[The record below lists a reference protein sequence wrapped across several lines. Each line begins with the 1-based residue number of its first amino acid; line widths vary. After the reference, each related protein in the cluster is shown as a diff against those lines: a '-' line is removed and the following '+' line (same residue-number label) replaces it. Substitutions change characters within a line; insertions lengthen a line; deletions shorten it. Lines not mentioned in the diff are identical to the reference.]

1 MDDDRETPVPALVRD
16 PLPDPESVGED
27 EVLVARLRAAIAA
40 EGPISFARFMARA
53 LYEPGHGYYR
63 RPDPGPG
70 RAGDF
75 LTAPETHPI
84 FGAAIG
90 RLLEEAWAALGRPA
104 PFTVVE
110 HGAGTGAL
118 AEGLL
123 ASLRDAGSPLF
134 AAIRYRAVEVEL
146 ARLEAFRAR
155 LEAAGLGAAL
165 DASDAQA
172 DGPPA
177 VGAMLANEV
186 LDALPV
192 HRVIGRPAGAPGA
205 AGRARRG
212 GPIRLGRGGPDD
224 AGARPTRLDD
234 EAIELEDGQAA
245 EVCLGIDTWLAGAV
259 DGLDRGIV
267 VLVDYAEEPASL
279 YAARRRDGTLRG
291 FARHGVGGDPFRHLG
306 RQDLTATV
314 DLAAVRDAAAR
325 AGLVPLGET
334 TQAELLAATS
344 GDLAAAT
351 LHRPGRHARGR
362 AAPALRAR
370 PPPGPAR
377 HGRLPGAGL
386 RSRPARRGRA
396 GEPAAPGAHPAAE
409 HAVST
414 SRTAPAIGGTALPDR
429 LPSTGPLL
437 ECKGRAVQ

>member
-1 MDDDRETPVPALVRD
+1 MDDDRERTVPALVRE

-27 EVLVARLRAAIAA
+27 EVLVARLRAAITA

-70 RAGDF
+70 PAGDF

-90 RLLEEAWAALGRPA
+90 RLLEEAWGALGRPA
-104 PFTVVE
+104 RFTVVE

-123 ASLRDAGSPLF
+123 ASLRDAGSPLLP
-134 AAIRYRAVEVEL
+134 AIRYRAVEVEL
-146 ARLEAFRAR
+146 ARLDAFRAR
-155 LEAAGLGAAL
+155 LAAAGFEAAL
-165 DASDAQA
+165 DTSDAQA
-172 DGPPA
+172 DGAPA
-177 VGAMLANEV
+177 VGAIVANEV

-192 HRVIGRPAGAPGA
+192 HRVIGRAGGVREQLVGLGA
-205 AGRARRG
+205 AGEFAWAEAD
-212 GPIRLGRGGPDD
+212 PTTPELADRLR
-224 AGARPTRLDD
+224 D
-234 EAIELEDGQAA
+234 EAIELADGQAA
-245 EVCLGIDTWLAGAV
+245 EVCLGVETWLAGAV

-267 VLVDYAEEPASL
+267 VLVDYAEEPDSL

-291 FARHGVGGDPFRHLG
+291 FARHGVGGDPFRHVG

-325 AGLVPLGET
+325 SGLVPLGET

-351 LHRPGRHARGR
+351 LHRPGATLEDALHLRSALARLLDPRGMGGYRVLAFGRGLSAGVELASLRRLAARG
-362 AAPALRAR
+362 
-370 PPPGPAR
+370 G
-377 HGRLPGAGL
+377 
-386 RSRPARRGRA
+386 
-396 GEPAAPGAHPAAE
+396 
-409 HAVST
+409 
-414 SRTAPAIGGTALPDR
+414 
-429 LPSTGPLL
+429 
-437 ECKGRAVQ
+437 